1 MNEFNLAKDKTT
13 ISKIFKKIPWFYH
26 LIFFLIGL
34 VVGLLFQFLRVKT
47 FAFPYFF
54 IFFFAILITYCVL
67 FIIIS
72 PMIKQN
78 WFIKRIKNEK

>member
-1 MNEFNLAKDKTT
+1 M
-13 ISKIFKKIPWFYH
+13 
-26 LIFFLIGL
+26 IGL

-54 IFFFAILITYCVL
+54 ILFFAVLLTYCVL

-78 WFIKRIKNEK
+78 WFIKRVKNEK